1 MLKTNSSRFFSVTT
15 RERSRESAETLL
27 KNVICITLREKIG
40 AIDFEIVR
48 SNGGK
53 LLPHG
58 GNLSNFPTVYI
69 TLRNHIHRIIVL
81 IKTNSIPNFFESDL
95 SSPCFDLLPCSV
107 NIRCYVLSEDGV
119 SITVIVVKYGVGY
132 CSLDLYSELK
142 ELVPEYQERVKK
154 LKKDHGSVEL
164 GKITVDMVLGGMRGM
179 TALVWLGSA
188 VDPDEGIRFRGM
200 SIPECQK
207 KLPGAFTGGEPLPE
221 AVLWLLLTGKIPSKA
236 QVDSLSKEL
245 RSRATIPDY
254 AYKAIDALPVSAH
267 PMTQFTTGVMAL
279 QVQSEFQKAYEGGIA
294 KARYWEPTY
303 EDTMN
308 LIARLPAIAAY
319 IYRRKYKDGKI
330 IPLDDSLD
338 YGANYAHMLG
348 FDDPEMLEFMRL
360 YISIHS
366 DHEGGNVSSHTAH
379 LVASPLSD
387 PYLAFAAAL
396 NGLAGPL
403 HGLANQE
410 VLRWIRSIV
419 AEFGTPNIS
428 TEQLAD
434 YINKTLSRGQ
444 VVPGYGHGVL
454 RQTDPRYTCQREFA
468 LKHLPNDP
476 YFQLVKNP
484 WPNVDAHSGVLLN
497 YYGLTEE
504 NYYTVLFGV
513 SRSFGVGPQL
523 IWDRALGMP
532 LERPKSVTLEKLEQL
547 VAKSS

>member
-1 MLKTNSSRFFSVTT
+1 MAFFRSVSALSRL
-15 RERSRESAETLL
+15 RSRVGQQSNLA
-27 KNVICITLREKIG
+27 NS
-40 AIDFEIVR
+40 VR
-48 SNGGK
+48 WLQTPSSSN
-53 LLPHG
+53 
-58 GNLSNFPTVYI
+58 T
-69 TLRNHIHRIIVL
+69 
-81 IKTNSIPNFFESDL
+81 
-95 SSPCFDLLPCSV
+95 
-107 NIRCYVLSEDGV
+107 
-119 SITVIVVKYGVGY
+119 
-132 CSLDLYSELK
+132 DLYSELK

-207 KLPGAFTGGEPLPE
+207 KLPGAFPGGEPLPE

-379 LVASPLSD
+379 LVILFTSIML
-387 PYLAFAAAL
+387 L
-396 NGLAGPL
+396 
-403 HGLANQE
+403 QE

-476 YFQLVKNP
+476 YFQLVSKIKEVVPPILTKLGKVKNP

>member
-1 MLKTNSSRFFSVTT
+1 MAFFRSVSALSRL
-15 RERSRESAETLL
+15 RSRVVTEKKRELASNL
-27 KNVICITLREKIG
+27 ILRIQLDG
-40 AIDFEIVR
+40 
-48 SNGGK
+48 SK
-53 LLPHG
+53 LRAP
-58 GNLSNFPTVYI
+58 
-69 TLRNHIHRIIVL
+69 
-81 IKTNSIPNFFESDL
+81 
-95 SSPCFDLLPCSV
+95 
-107 NIRCYVLSEDGV
+107 
-119 SITVIVVKYGVGY
+119 
-132 CSLDLYSELK
+132 DLYSELK

-294 KARYWEPTY
+294 KAR
-303 EDTMN
+303 
-308 LIARLPAIAAY
+308 
-319 IYRRKYKDGKI
+319 KYKDGKI

-360 YISIHS
+360 YISIH
-366 DHEGGNVSSHTAH
+366 
-379 LVASPLSD
+379 SPLSD

-504 NYYTVLFGV
+504 KYG
-513 SRSFGVGPQL
+513 L

-547 VAKSS
+547 IHGCAVRNSIHLHHQLSSALIEVFERCGSLRCASLVFEKMRDEDKDVVMWSNLIPTCTFHGEAEVGLESFRWMETVEVR

>member
-294 KARYWEPTY
+294 KAR
-303 EDTMN
+303 
-308 LIARLPAIAAY
+308 
-319 IYRRKYKDGKI
+319 KYKDGKI

-379 LVASPLSD
+379 L
-387 PYLAFAAAL
+387 
-396 NGLAGPL
+396 
-403 HGLANQE
+403 E

>member
-1 MLKTNSSRFFSVTT
+1 MAFFKTFSAISRLRSTLGHQSNLTNSVRWLQTHTSTNTDLFSEF
-15 RERSRESAETLL
+15 RE
-27 KNVICITLREKIG
+27 
-40 AIDFEIVR
+40 
-48 SNGGK
+48 
-53 LLPHG
+53 
-58 GNLSNFPTVYI
+58 
-69 TLRNHIHRIIVL
+69 L
-81 IKTNSIPNFFESDL
+81 IPQH
-95 SSPCFDLLPCSV
+95 
-107 NIRCYVLSEDGV
+107 
-119 SITVIVVKYGVGY
+119 
-132 CSLDLYSELK
+132 
-142 ELVPEYQERVKK
+142 QERVKK
-154 LKKDHGSVEL
+154 LRKEHGNVEL

-179 TALVWLGSA
+179 TALLWLGST
-188 VDPDEGIRFRGM
+188 VDPDEGIRFRSM
-200 SIPECQK
+200 TIPDCQK
-207 KLPGAFTGGEPLPE
+207 TLPGAFPGGEPLPE
-221 AVLWLLLTGKIPSKA
+221 AVLWLLLTGKIPSKE
-236 QVDSLSKEL
+236 QVDSLAQEL

-254 AYKAIDALPVSAH
+254 AYKAIDALPVHAH
-267 PMTQFTTGVMAL
+267 AMTQFTTGVMAL
-279 QVQSEFQKAYEGGIA
+279 QVQSEFQKAYEGGIP

-303 EDTMN
+303 EDSMN

-330 IPLDDSLD
+330 IPMDDSLD

-379 LVASPLSD
+379 LVATPLSD

-419 AEFGTPNIS
+419 AEFGTPDIS
-428 TEQLAD
+428 TEQLSD
-434 YINKTLSRGQ
+434 YIHKTLNSGQ

-454 RQTDPRYTCQREFA
+454 RNTDPRYTCQREFA

-476 YFQLVKNP
+476 LFQLVSKIKEVVPPILTKLGKVKNP

-513 SRSFGVGPQL
+513 ARSIGVGPQL
-523 IWDRALGMP
+523 IWDRALGLP
-532 LERPKSVTLEKLEQL
+532 LERPKSVTLEKLEAL
-547 VAKSS
+547 CGKSS